1 MEYSFCMGGGE
12 QMRKEESDVVL
23 RPSVN
28 WQDSIEIFLE

>member
-1 MEYSFCMGGGE
+1 MKYSFCMGEGGE
-12 QMRKEESDVVL
+12 EESDVVL